1 VKIKRRRN
9 KLVDNIRGVKGP
21 ARNQSKKNFFVLIIV
36 IVTALLILW
45 VYTMGKKAERTVKVV
60 MLDQNIYKNQVINA
74 DMLKPYDMIQGEF
87 EKYSV
92 TDKGGQKV
100 RRIILW
106 EEKDKIINSFAA
118 YPLQRDTYAEY
129 RSFIKSRVDNSDTV
143 LYTFPGKEI
152 VPLEIGGGELQAFK
166 TFLQPGDRLNIKAI
180 FTQRDTVVE
189 DDGFGGTT
197 RSQVDTVRT
206 ENVFTDI
213 MIADLLNQR
222 GESILDIYESYR
234 DKTVYQQAQLDSS
247 QGFKDST
254 EPRTLLVA
262 LTPEEKDRYY
272 YYLSKNQINFKVSMP
287 QRID

>member
-1 VKIKRRRN
+1 MKIKRRRN